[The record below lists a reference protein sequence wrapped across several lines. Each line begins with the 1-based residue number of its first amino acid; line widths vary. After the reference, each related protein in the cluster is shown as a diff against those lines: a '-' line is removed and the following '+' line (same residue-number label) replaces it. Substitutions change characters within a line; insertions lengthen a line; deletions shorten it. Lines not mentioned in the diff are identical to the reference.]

1 MEETKNYYMT
11 RENFSDL
18 SLRAQLHL
26 AKRSLVVRVSRK
38 ELGDESYVTYAL
50 EIPVNNIESKQLC
63 ENDRITIRKTAGT
76 NMSLK
81 GLGLKLTYFPKIA
94 TK

>member
-1 MEETKNYYMT
+1 M
-11 RENFSDL
+11 
-18 SLRAQLHL
+18 
-26 AKRSLVVRVSRK
+26 SRK